1 MYILVLDYGWG
12 AKYFLSKKTA
22 ACYLMAY
29 SPSSNVAPHCE
40 EEKEKQRVKKLK
52 KCLAVNT
59 AK

>member
-1 MYILVLDYGWG
+1 
-12 AKYFLSKKTA
+12 
-22 ACYLMAY
+22 MAY